1 MRRHAPFEPI
11 DSNTCMWGGV
21 PDSINYANFL
31 KINPR
36 VSVLTDP
43 EIWHFPLILL
53 VVLTTLSHY
62 RVSVW
67 SLGTLCRSS
76 KAVCVC
82 VCVCD
87 VLGVGWCWCWWWRQL
102 FSVVRSWLMLM
113 LMMKTL
119 VLCVVRSWLMLMLM
133 MKTLVLCVVRSWLML
148 MLMLM
153 MKTIVLC
160 CSATTAGICCCVCTT
175 SSVTG
180 LSTSTLMLRERSSPT
195 QQNTNRI
202 LWRRLMHSV
211 WRHRVSLFV
220 S

>member
-1 MRRHAPFEPI
+1 
-11 DSNTCMWGGV
+11 
-21 PDSINYANFL
+21 
-31 KINPR
+31 
-36 VSVLTDP
+36 
-43 EIWHFPLILL
+43 
-53 VVLTTLSHY
+53 
-62 RVSVW
+62 
-67 SLGTLCRSS
+67 
-76 KAVCVC
+76 
-82 VCVCD
+82 
-87 VLGVGWCWCWWWRQL
+87 
-102 FSVVRSWLMLM
+102 MLM

-133 MKTLVLCVVRSWLML
+133 MKTLVLCVVRSWL

-211 WRHRVSLFV
+211 
-220 S
+220 